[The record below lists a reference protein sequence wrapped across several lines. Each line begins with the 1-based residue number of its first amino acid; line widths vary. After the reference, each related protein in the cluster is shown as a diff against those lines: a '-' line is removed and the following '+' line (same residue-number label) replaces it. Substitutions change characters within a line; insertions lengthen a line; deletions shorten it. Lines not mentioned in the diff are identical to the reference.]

1 MTTPSIVKVECE
13 CGALVRV
20 NEIGSGS
27 ISTSCP
33 ECKSQRF
40 YKSPRAV
47 SAFRARYATG
57 TDPAPVPQGKP
68 KPVPAESAG
77 FLDSL

>member
-33 ECKSQRF
+33 DCKSQRF

-47 SAFRARYATG
+47 AAFRGKYATA
-57 TDPAPVPQGKP
+57 TDAAPAPQGKP
-68 KPVPAESAG
+68 KPAAAKSAD
-77 FLDSL
+77 FLEGL

>member
-1 MTTPSIVKVECE
+1 VKVECE

-47 SAFRARYATG
+47 SAFRARYATA
-57 TDPAPVPQGKP
+57 TDAAPVPQGKP
-68 KPVPAESAG
+68 KTPPAKSGG
-77 FLDSL
+77 FLEGL